1 MDANQKPS
9 IVILEKIMLK
19 KHLPYSTLAALA
31 LITSTLASAQNLVP
45 LEIITNSVMSLS
57 GAAGLSSLAIGENS
71 LETNN
76 DQQMRDTIG
85 PILSITEENGL
96 NSSPLFNI
104 LPNNPFVLVSS
115 AVLDGPENAIIVSDL
130 LQGNLI
136 INGVL
141 SGLPGGNTIRSAYR
155 ENMASAV
162 PKTPA
167 EGLINSQL

>member
-1 MDANQKPS
+1 MDARQKPS

-31 LITSTLASAQNLVP
+31 LITSTFASAQNLVP

-57 GAAGLSSLAIGENS
+57 GTAGLSSLAIGENS

-136 INGVL
+136 INDVL
-141 SGLPGGNTIRSAYR
+141 SGIPGGNTVRSAYR
-155 ENMASAV
+155 ENMTSAA
-162 PKTPA
+162 PETPA
-167 EGLINSQL
+167 DGLINSQL

>member
-1 MDANQKPS
+1 MNARQKTS
-9 IVILEKIMLK
+9 LVILENIMPK
-19 KHLPYSTLAALA
+19 KKLLHSTFAALA
-31 LITSTLASAQNLVP
+31 LTTSTLASAQSLVP
-45 LEIITNSVMSLS
+45 LEIITNSIMSLS
-57 GAAGLSSLAIGENS
+57 GTAGLSSLAIGENS
-71 LETNN
+71 LEKNSNLQT
-76 DQQMRDTIG
+76 RDTIG

-104 LPNNPFVLVSS
+104 LPNNPFVIVSS

-136 INGVL
+136 INDVL

-167 EGLINSQL
+167 DGLINSQL